1 MITEV
6 DKFLKIALVYD
17 RAWYLYMMTLSE
29 IERIGYAHRLI
40 DIYENERNNRKVRGH
55 AEAMYLSFFY
65 GVDVIFRQNPK
76 SILFRE
82 ELSKEKNES
91 I

>member
-17 RAWYLYMMTLSE
+17 EAWYLYIMNLSE
-29 IERIGYAHRLI
+29 NERISYAQRLI
-40 DIYENERNNRKVRGH
+40 NIYENERNNRKVRGH

-65 GVDVIFRQNPK
+65 GVDAIFRQNPK
-76 SILFRE
+76 SILFKE
-82 ELSKEKNES
+82 ELLRKKE
-91 I
+91 